1 MSKRIKRL
9 ASPRTWRIPK
19 KEKKFI
25 VKPRPGTHRVKE
37 SIALLSL
44 VRDYLGHAATGREA
58 RKIIRDGGILID
70 KVARKD
76 PRFPVGLMDVVELP
90 ATKEYYQVLY
100 DGKGKLYLSPIKKKE
115 AQFKF
120 MRINGK
126 TLVKGGKLQL
136 DFHDGRHLLVDIKDP
151 TKPEEDVYKTGDT
164 IIFDL
169 EKKKIK
175 EHLVLQ
181 KGATA
186 LIIKGSH
193 RAEVATVEEIY
204 VTRSSMPNEVLLK
217 DEEGRIFRTIKDYVF
232 VIPGKKGGKKQ
243 K

>member
-9 ASPRTWRIPK
+9 ATPRTWKMPK

-44 VRDYLGHAATGREA
+44 LRDYLGHAATGREA
-58 RKIIRDGGILID
+58 RKIIRDGSILID

-76 PRFPVGLMDVVELP
+76 PRFPVGLMDVVEIP

-100 DGKGKLYLSPIKKKE
+100 DRKGKLYLSPIKKKD
-115 AQFKF
+115 AQHKF

-136 DFHDGRHLLVDIKDP
+136 DFHDGRHLLIDVKDP
-151 TKPEEDVYKTGDT
+151 KKPVEDVYKTGDT

-175 EHLVLQ
+175 DHLVLQ

-186 LIIKGSH
+186 LVTKGSH
-193 RAEVATVEEIY
+193 RSEVATIEDIKT
-204 VTRSSMPNEVLLK
+204 TRSSLPNEVILRDGQGK
-217 DEEGRIFRTIKDYVF
+217 TFRTIKDYVF
-232 VIPGKKGGKKQ
+232 VIPGGKK